1 MVLPTNEFGKRL
13 KRVFDNATNA
23 VIADKLGV
31 AEVTVSGYV
40 RGRVPD
46 ADKLVAIADIT
57 KCNLHWLL
65 TGTGSIFLTDDFHL
79 ERSIEQRDDWMD
91 VMRDWYEF
99 DGQEFPD
106 LEGAAFMGG
115 WESFSTGQK
124 ADALRDLRK
133 LLDKK
138 PTT

>member
-1 MVLPTNEFGKRL
+1 MEKSEFGKRL
-13 KRVFDNATNA
+13 KAVFNNATNLEIASKLGVSAPA
-23 VIADKLGV
+23 VQSYVAGRVPPADKLIV
-31 AEVTVSGYV
+31 ISKVTN
-40 RGRVPD
+40 
-46 ADKLVAIADIT
+46 
-57 KCNLHWLL
+57 CNLHWLI
-65 TGTGSIFLTDDFHL
+65 TGQGSKFLTDDFHL